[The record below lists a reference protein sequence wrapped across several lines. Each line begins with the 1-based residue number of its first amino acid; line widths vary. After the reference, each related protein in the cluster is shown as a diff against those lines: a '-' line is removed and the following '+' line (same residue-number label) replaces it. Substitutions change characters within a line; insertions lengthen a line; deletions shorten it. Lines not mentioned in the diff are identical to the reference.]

1 MIKFWKFWQE
11 HSCWFW
17 KLGLDYQGHSFFPM
31 LAFLEWFR
39 TFSFFLF
46 AFFTLL
52 TSAMTNQPQVA
63 FGWSGFLLPGW
74 VKCRATLGS
83 GSLIHSLEKK
93 DLSLFFFTISHATE
107 KHVKYSFVFRVEAA
121 SDIVALPDLIWDAH
135 WLYQDKVPKLVAIA
149 TAHNA
154 VWCWDW
160 EGDVKQLVS
169 QCEEP
174 CILYPLYRPI
184 RP

>member
-1 MIKFWKFWQE
+1 MLVLETWSWV
-11 HSCWFW
+11 
-17 KLGLDYQGHSFFPM
+17 LLGHSFFPM

-39 TFSFFLF
+39 TFFSACLLFLPYWP
-46 AFFTLL
+46 
-52 TSAMTNQPQVA
+52 NQPQVA
-63 FGWSGFLLPGW
+63 FGWFGFLLAGW
-74 VKCRATLGS
+74 VKCKATLGS

-93 DLSLFFFTISHATE
+93 DLSLFFFTISHATD
-107 KHVKYSFVFRVEAA
+107 KHVRYSFVFRVEAE
-121 SDIVALPDLIWDAH
+121 SDIVAFPDLIWDAH

-160 EGDVKQLVS
+160 KNDVKQLVA